1 MAKKRIC
8 AYFMHEHELAE
19 AQKRMTNVDSTDS
32 YLVGEI
38 EENEI
43 AELEKKGL
51 IVQKVDVAERQ
62 ETPTAELA
70 RSVGLRSARVAA
82 AAPTVAPPTPAGPVY
97 DPNQT
102 NFYLL
107 QIDGPLLPKYRQQ
120 LQDIGV
126 KLSEKVGRGTYVI
139 KLDPAQISPVK
150 ALPFVIGLTLYGST
164 ETELAAGS
172 MAARSAAPLPQTGS
186 MRMLTFD
193 VQLHDPADLQQ
204 VVAAINAR
212 GLQVAGAKGRKIR
225 FYVLEDAN
233 LDATIT
239 ALRAIPQVNRIE
251 PYVEP
256 ELNNDI
262 ARILLGLDPEPGSNL
277 GAAIPLSG
285 AGQIVGVADT
295 GLDNQHPDFQGR
307 IIGLVALGRPGDPS
321 DPHGHGTHVAAS
333 VLGSG
338 AASGGKY
345 RGVAPGAQL
354 YFQSLLDTNGR
365 LGGLPLDLSD
375 LFEDAYQGGARIH
388 NNSWGAVV
396 DSEYTMNSLEVDEF
410 VARRR
415 DMLIVVS
422 AGNEGQ
428 AAQRLHAQQGF
439 VDWLSIGAPASC
451 KNALTVGAS
460 RSNRGAGGYS
470 MLTYGLAWPDD
481 FPQAP
486 IAAEKI
492 SGNPNALAAFSSR
505 GPCTDHRI
513 KPDVVAPGTDILSAK
528 SSRAPLQSFWG
539 PGPSPQYAYMGGTSM
554 AAPLVSGCA
563 ALVREYYVNNHHN
576 PSAALLK
583 ATLINSTQ
591 KLAAIDAIA
600 DYDVTPNMHQGF
612 GCIYM
617 PFAVP
622 NPIHP
627 QLGLEFVDNWEMPA
641 EKLVR
646 TGQFS
651 RFQVSVVAGMRL
663 SICLVWTDPP
673 GRGLQN
679 NLNLIVEPPGGASK
693 ITGNSSLPMA
703 LGPFDQENNVELVRI
718 ENPVPGSYRLQVAAS
733 NLLAVDQDF
742 ALVVTGALTSGLV
755 PVA

>member
-51 IVQKVDVAERQ
+51 IVQKIDVAPGQ

-70 RSVGLRSARVAA
+70 RSVGLRSARATA

-107 QIDGPLLPKYRQQ
+107 QIDGPLLPKCRQQ

-126 KLSEKVGRGTYVI
+126 KLSEKVGRSTYVV
-139 KLDPAQISPVK
+139 KLDPGQINPVK
-150 ALPFVIGLTLYGST
+150 ALPFVVGLTLYGST

-172 MAARSAAPLPQTGS
+172 MAARSAAPTPQTGS
-186 MRMLTFD
+186 MCMLTFD

-204 VVAAINAR
+204 AVAAINAR
-212 GLQVAGAKGRKIR
+212 GLQIAGAKGRKIR

-239 ALRAIPQVNRIE
+239 ALRAIPQVKRIE

-256 ELNNDI
+256 ELNNDV

-307 IIGLVALGRPGDPS
+307 IVGLVALGRPGDPS

-345 RGVAPGAQL
+345 RGTAPGSQL
-354 YFQSLLDTNGR
+354 YFQSLLDANGR
-365 LGGLPLDLSD
+365 LGGLPLDLGD
-375 LFEDAYQGGARIH
+375 LFEDAYQSGARIH

-410 VARRR
+410 VARCR
-415 DMLIVVS
+415 DLLIVIS

-460 RSNRGAGGYS
+460 RSTRGAGGYS
-470 MLTYGLAWPDD
+470 MLTYGSAWPGE
-481 FPQAP
+481 Q
-486 IAAEKI
+486 
-492 SGNPNALAAFSSR
+492 
-505 GPCTDHRI
+505 
-513 KPDVVAPGTDILSAK
+513 
-528 SSRAPLQSFWG
+528 
-539 PGPSPQYAYMGGTSM
+539 GPSDSGG
-554 AAPLVSGCA
+554 
-563 ALVREYYVNNHHN
+563 
-576 PSAALLK
+576 
-583 ATLINSTQ
+583 
-591 KLAAIDAIA
+591 
-600 DYDVTPNMHQGF
+600 
-612 GCIYM
+612 
-617 PFAVP
+617 
-622 NPIHP
+622 
-627 QLGLEFVDNWEMPA
+627 
-641 EKLVR
+641 
-646 TGQFS
+646 
-651 RFQVSVVAGMRL
+651 
-663 SICLVWTDPP
+663 
-673 GRGLQN
+673 
-679 NLNLIVEPPGGASK
+679 
-693 ITGNSSLPMA
+693 SSLLHPRCLLSHA
-703 LGPFDQENNVELVRI
+703 HVRPRDCKTPPQI
-718 ENPVPGSYRLQVAAS
+718 ANANGMQ
-733 NLLAVDQDF
+733 
-742 ALVVTGALTSGLV
+742 
-755 PVA
+755 